1 MPDYRDA
8 GHLPKRRE
16 GGQPPPPEGL
26 PRQRRGTT
34 PQNIGRYPGYDVL
47 EHADH
52 WDDATRAVVLARA
65 GPPPPLRFFTLAE
78 AATLRAFCDTVTAQ
92 DAEPRIPLIEHID
105 EKLHAGR
112 LEGYQYAGMPDDRET
127 WRLAARG
134 LDEAARQRGAAG
146 FAAAGEQT
154 RVDICAAFKA
164 GDLQGGAWEE
174 LDVTRA
180 WSVLMRDT
188 LSAFYAH
195 PWAWNEIGF
204 GGPAY
209 PRGYSRLGIGLT
221 EAWEGEEEFSLDPVQ
236 DVQRR
241 GIDR

>member
-1 MPDYRDA
+1 MGGYREP

-16 GGQPPPPEGL
+16 GGQPPPPAGL

-34 PQNIGRYPGYDVL
+34 PQQIGRYPDFDVL
-47 EHADH
+47 EQAGH
-52 WDDATRAVVLARA
+52 WDEATRAAVLPRVES
-65 GPPPPLRFFTLAE
+65 PPEIRFFTLAE

-92 DAEPRIPLIEHID
+92 DSEPRIPVLELVD
-105 EKLHAGR
+105 EKLHVGR
-112 LEGYQYAGMPDDRET
+112 LEGYRHAGMPDDRET

-134 LDEAARQRGAAG
+134 LDEAAGARGAASL
-146 FAAAGEQT
+146 AAA
-154 RVDICAAFKA
+154 AADVQMDVCTAFAHGWLA
-164 GDLQGGAWEE
+164 GGVWER
-174 LDVTRA
+174 LDVAKT

-188 LSAFYAH
+188 LAAFYSH

-209 PRGYSRLGIGLT
+209 PRGYSRLGIGLS
-221 EAWEGEEEFSLDPVQ
+221 EAWEGEEAFSLDPVR